1 MKRLFIISA
10 IGTAMLIVLSSSW
23 ASINLNSS
31 RSGVYRIVSDANV
44 VSQAQGDA
52 LAKALDKQGPLTEA
66 KAKAWMVSN
75 FKVFGIDGT
84 RVKVIKVL
92 LEQQVRCAAPETC
105 KGKYFGPAQQAA
117 EATTVK
123 GSKSN
128 GSERLSGVCF
138 CYGSITAPAQV
149 QQVSK
154 ESPIVIFLLSD
165 PAQEADAFKTT
176 INTTK
181 SNSY

>member
-1 MKRLFIISA
+1 MKRLFILSA
-10 IGTAMLIVLSSSW
+10 IGTAMLMVVLPSW

-31 RSGVYRIVSDANV
+31 RSGVYRLVYANV

-52 LAKALDKQGPLTEA
+52 LVKELDKQGSLTEA
-66 KAKAWMVSN
+66 KAKAWMVNN
-75 FKVFGIDGT
+75 FKAFGIDGT

-92 LEQQVRCAAPETC
+92 LEQQVNCAAPETC
-105 KGKYFGPAQQAA
+105 KGKYVRPEQQAA
-117 EATTVK
+117 RATTVK
-123 GSKSN
+123 SGKSN
-128 GSERLSGVCF
+128 SDNRLSGVCF
-138 CYGSITAPAQV
+138 CYGSITTPAQV